1 MKLTSEELDR
11 LADLARLR
19 LAAEERGTYL
29 EQLGAI
35 IGYVESLQRLDV
47 TGVDP
52 TFRGTDLGQRLRADV
67 AQECDAETR
76 RLLVETA
83 PERHGGYVKA
93 QAALKRKG

>member
-1 MKLTSEELDR
+1 MKLTAEELDR

-35 IGYVESLQRLDV
+35 IGYVESLQRVDV

-52 TFRGTDLGQRLRADV
+52 TFRGTDLGQRLRPDA
-67 AQECDAETR
+67 AEECDAEMR
-76 RLLVETA
+76 RVLLASA
-83 PERHGGYVKA
+83 PERLGEYVKA